1 MDEHEEKTLAELLAK
16 EYAAA
21 TPDKG
26 KSASPRPEKFNQSK
40 LKKLQLLIDQSK
52 AFSQI
57 ISASLVQQKKPNE
70 LADGGVNDAV
80 EPKMK
85 KQKLDPVDA
94 TSSSLDAYSQ
104 PKSLVNVTLKQHQLH
119 GMNWLISL
127 YENGLNGILA
137 DEMGLGK
144 TVQTISLLCFLMEQG
159 IQGPFLIV
167 APLSVVSN
175 WTLELST
182 FAPSLSFVSYVGDK
196 QHRAKLRRKSLRKF
210 NVIVTSYEISLVDF
224 QYLKNISWSYLVVD
238 EGHRLKN
245 ANCMLFTRLKALHAS
260 NRLLLTGTPLQNNLA
275 ELWSLLNFIL
285 PDVFHDFATFQS
297 YFNFSEFE
305 SLVDESGNGEIN
317 QELNTIISM
326 EIRKALVDNL
336 HTILKPFILRRLKK
350 EVLTLPPKR
359 EYIIYSNLS
368 PLQSFFYSQLLQPDV
383 NFRAVLLQT
392 LFPQYIEY
400 NFPSLKSQVE
410 VYTKYQLALEAE
422 DDSVSKPKMKKSVM
436 EQLDEHYTFVKS
448 QLKMKR
454 ISNPLMQLRQLCDS
468 PYHYFFPWNDDTKVT
483 KEMILNTSKLQSLD
497 SIIPKLLKTHPNE
510 KILIFSQFKATLDL
524 LQTYFEE
531 HPSTKDSNLFPLKT
545 CILTGSS
552 SKEERDEAI
561 DTFTTDPNYKIFLLS
576 TRAANLGLN
585 LTAATTVI
593 LYDSDLNPMVDIQAI
608 ARVHRIGQVNP
619 CLVFRLATTATV
631 EEAIWERVVKKR
643 VLEGIVIELGDF
655 TGTEQWK
662 AATQSKSKNT
672 SKSKKESILNSLL
685 SFYSSK
691 SSSTGV
697 LNRYNDPALAISR
710 WKSNELTLEELDE
723 ITSHELSK
731 YDPDRKLDEVTMPH
745 IRLLSEDDITGQGT
759 LDDVLVQ
766 AS

>member
-1 MDEHEEKTLAELLAK
+1 
-16 EYAAA
+16 
-21 TPDKG
+21 
-26 KSASPRPEKFNQSK
+26 
-40 LKKLQLLIDQSK
+40 
-52 AFSQI
+52 
-57 ISASLVQQKKPNE
+57 
-70 LADGGVNDAV
+70 
-80 EPKMK
+80 
-85 KQKLDPVDA
+85 
-94 TSSSLDAYSQ
+94 
-104 PKSLVNVTLKQHQLH
+104 
-119 GMNWLISL
+119 
-127 YENGLNGILA
+127 
-137 DEMGLGK
+137 
-144 TVQTISLLCFLMEQG
+144 
-159 IQGPFLIV
+159 
-167 APLSVVSN
+167 
-175 WTLELST
+175 
-182 FAPSLSFVSYVGDK
+182 
-196 QHRAKLRRKSLRKF
+196 
-210 NVIVTSYEISLVDF
+210 
-224 QYLKNISWSYLVVD
+224 
-238 EGHRLKN
+238 
-245 ANCMLFTRLKALHAS
+245 
-260 NRLLLTGTPLQNNLA
+260 
-275 ELWSLLNFIL
+275 
-285 PDVFHDFATFQS
+285 
-297 YFNFSEFE
+297 
-305 SLVDESGNGEIN
+305 
-317 QELNTIISM
+317 
-326 EIRKALVDNL
+326 
-336 HTILKPFILRRLKK
+336 LRRLKK

-400 NFPSLKSQVE
+400 NFPSLKSHVE
-410 VYTKYQLALEAE
+410 VYTKYQLALETE
-422 DDSVSKPKMKKSVM
+422 DDSVSKPKIKKSVM

-497 SIIPKLLKTHPNE
+497 SIIPKLLRTHPNE

-608 ARVHRIGQVNP
+608 ARVHRIGQTNP

-731 YDPDRKLDEVTMPH
+731 YDTDRKLDEVTMPH